1 MCRSYI
7 YTYNVCITCVESA
20 KKWNM
25 KNAACT
31 FREDPDIESETQIKC
46 ITLCN

>member
-1 MCRSYI
+1 M
-7 YTYNVCITCVESA
+7 YNVRRINKKMEHKKRCIQ
-20 KKWNM
+20 
-25 KNAACT
+25 ACT